1 MIDTVGADISPSQ
14 GDHSSQV
21 SSFNFLRDLF
31 NGKKIVALT
40 ECGSIPS
47 VDNMESSSANWTYF
61 MP

>member
-1 MIDTVGADISPSQ
+1 VVDIVGADIYPSQ

-47 VDNMESSSANWTYF
+47 IDNMESSSSN
-61 MP
+61 